1 MIRKLGPSRLLT
13 LDVNTK
19 SMRALEW
26 GLTAASVAYAIYDPE
41 WYWIAFAVMAAI
53 MTAIN
58 PTSRI
63 QSAIRSRFVKP
74 AKSR

>member
-13 LDVNTK
+13 IDVNTK
-19 SMRALEW
+19 SMRVLEW
-26 GLTAASVAYAIYDPE
+26 GLTIASVAYAIYDPQ
-41 WYWIAFAVMAAI
+41 WYWIAFAVVATV

-63 QSAIRSRFVKP
+63 QSAVRSRFVKP